1 MSEKAS
7 SYKIG
12 LFVLVGTAIL
22 LLSLFLFGIRTAFE
36 PTHKLET
43 YVTGDVGGLS
53 QGSAVLLR
61 GVAVGKVTQIGFSW
75 NLYHS
80 DSPRCVVV
88 RFAIKESV
96 SPVTVGTD
104 LGPSVDGLVAKG
116 LRAII
121 KGQGITG
128 TSVVS
133 LEYEDAAR
141 YPPLKVSWTP
151 KYYYIPS
158 APSQF
163 GQILDAVDRTLSH
176 LEKFDVDRLVNS
188 LDRTLTTAD
197 AALKNLGQ
205 LDVRGISGGATKVVA
220 DAAVAIRE
228 VSGLAQEARKSLQ
241 EMKLGA
247 VGQDASRLLNNVDER
262 LAALIDKLSG
272 IDVRA
277 LNETLAGTQEAARN
291 LNDALEELKKY
302 PSGFLF
308 GGAPPPA
315 AGLEKEKH

>member
-12 LFVLVGTAIL
+12 LFVVFGTAIL
-22 LLSLFLFGIRTAFE
+22 LVSLFLFGIRTAFE

-43 YVTGDVGGLS
+43 YVTGDVAGLS

-75 NLYHS
+75 NLYHA

-96 SPVTVGTD
+96 SPVTVGTE

-141 YPPLKVSWTP
+141 YPPLKVTWKP

-163 GQILDAVDRTLSH
+163 GQILDAVDRTLSN
-176 LEKFDVDRLVNS
+176 LEKLDVEKLVDS
-188 LDRTLTTAD
+188 LDRTLASAD
-197 AALKNLGQ
+197 LALKNLGQ
-205 LDVRGISGGATKVVA
+205 LDMKGISGSAARVVA
-220 DAAVAIRE
+220 DASGAIQE
-228 VSGLAQEARKSLQ
+228 VSGLAQDARKSLQ
-241 EMKLGA
+241 EMQLGA
-247 VGQDASRLLNNVDER
+247 VGKDASRLLNNVDAR
-262 LAALIDKLSG
+262 LAVLIEKLSA

-308 GGAPPPA
+308 GGAPAPPA
-315 AGLEKEKH
+315 GLAKEKP